1 MGGEFVNLNCR
12 PDRWRSAERMIRQ
25 GSHSRSARPL
35 SEYLN
40 VLKICLKLLE
50 RSAPGSL
57 VLNFKHYSL
66 ARHYIVMSQHSSELS
81 SPAAD
86 LPVADAAQQRL
97 IEVFDMLAPKPGM
110 TRSSLEGVNLMR
122 ANSPLP
128 RMPVMYEPSI
138 VIVCQGRKR
147 GYLGDQVFQY
157 DAQQY
162 LVLSVPLPFEC
173 ETEASFDQPFLGI
186 SIRVDLTMVAELL
199 MALNETQGAAKNEPL
214 GIYSTPLDPALS
226 SAVQRLL
233 DALASPLDARILA
246 PSIVREICYRV
257 LTGEQGDAIRAA
269 LTHQNHFGRVAKAL
283 RRIHADYHGAL
294 DVDTLAAEAGMSL
307 AVFHAQFK
315 AVTATS
321 PMQYVKTTRLHHAR
335 LLMVQD
341 GLNAGAAAARVGYES
356 ASQFSREFKRLFGL
370 SPVDEVKRMRA
381 IYDSPP
387 PRIVQ
392 PVARYVTAV

>member
-1 MGGEFVNLNCR
+1 MSSHAVH
-12 PDRWRSAERMIRQ
+12 PDATQ
-25 GSHSRSARPL
+25 
-35 SEYLN
+35 
-40 VLKICLKLLE
+40 
-50 RSAPGSL
+50 
-57 VLNFKHYSL
+57 
-66 ARHYIVMSQHSSELS
+66 
-81 SPAAD
+81 
-86 LPVADAAQQRL
+86 AAQQRVAEL
-97 IEVFDMLAPKPGM
+97 FDLLAPNPGF
-110 TRSSLEGVNLMR
+110 TRSSLEGVSLMR
-122 ANSPLP
+122 ANAPMP

-147 GYLGDQVFQY
+147 GFLGDQVFQY

-173 ETEASFDQPFLGI
+173 ETEATPEAPFLAI
-186 SIRVDLTMVAELL
+186 SVRVDLAMVAELL
-199 MALNETQGAAKNEPL
+199 MALNESQGAAQNDPV
-214 GIYSTPLDPALS
+214 GIYSTPLDAPLS
-226 SAVQRLL
+226 NAVLRLM

-246 PSIVREICYRV
+246 PGIVKEICYRV

-269 LTHQNHFGRVAKAL
+269 LTHQNHFGRIAKAL
-283 RRIHADYHGAL
+283 RRIHADYQGSL

-315 AVTATS
+315 AVTSTS

-370 SPVDEVKRMRA
+370 SPVDEVKRMRTV
-381 IYDSPP
+381 YDAPP
-387 PRIVQ
+387 ARVPK

>member
-1 MGGEFVNLNCR
+1 M
-12 PDRWRSAERMIRQ
+12 
-25 GSHSRSARPL
+25 
-35 SEYLN
+35 
-40 VLKICLKLLE
+40 
-50 RSAPGSL
+50 
-57 VLNFKHYSL
+57 LNFKHYSL
-66 ARHYIVMSQHSSELS
+66 VRHYNVMSVHSTQSNPS
-81 SPAAD
+81 AQRDHAD
-86 LPVADAAQQRL
+86 TAQQRL
-97 IEVFDMLAPKPGM
+97 VDLFDALAPNPGF
-110 TRSSLEGVNLMR
+110 TRSSLEGVSLMR
-122 ANSPLP
+122 ANSPMP

-173 ETEASFDQPFLGI
+173 ETEATPEEPFLAI
-186 SIRVDLTMVAELL
+186 SVRVDLTMVAELL
-199 MALNETQGAAKNEPL
+199 MALNETQGAAQNDPV

-226 SAVQRLL
+226 NAVQRLME
-233 DALASPLDARILA
+233 ALASPLDARILA
-246 PSIVREICYRV
+246 PGVVREICYRV

-269 LTHQNHFGRVAKAL
+269 LTHQNHFGRIAKAL

-294 DVDTLAAEAGMSL
+294 DVDTLASESGMSL

-370 SPVDEVKRMRA
+370 SPMDEVKRMRSV
-381 IYDSPP
+381 YDSPP
-387 PRIVQ
+387 PQVQ
-392 PVARYVTAV
+392 KPVARYVTAV

>member
-1 MGGEFVNLNCR
+1 MG
-12 PDRWRSAERMIRQ
+12 RS
-25 GSHSRSARPL
+25 
-35 SEYLN
+35 
-40 VLKICLKLLE
+40 
-50 RSAPGSL
+50 SL
-57 VLNFKHYSL
+57 FDAKFQALFSC
-66 ARHYIVMSQHSSELS
+66 RHYIVMSP
-81 SPAAD
+81 SPSGPSQSAAEIAAA
-86 LPVADAAQQRL
+86 PAAQQRL
-97 IEVFDMLAPKPGM
+97 IEVFDTLAPKPGI
-110 TRSSLEGVNLMR
+110 TCSSLDGVSLMR
-122 ANSPLP
+122 ANSPMP

-173 ETEASFDQPFLGI
+173 ETEASIEEPFLGI
-186 SIRVDLTMVAELL
+186 SIRVDLAVVAELL
-199 MALNETQGAAKNEPL
+199 MALNETQGAARNEPL

-233 DALASPLDARILA
+233 DALMSPVDARILA
-246 PSIVREICYRV
+246 PGIVREICYRV

-269 LTHQNHFGRVAKAL
+269 LMHQNHFGRIAKAL
-283 RRIHADYHGAL
+283 RRIHADYHGQL
-294 DVDTLAAEAGMSL
+294 DVDTLASEAGMSL

-387 PRIVQ
+387 PRIVK

>member
-1 MGGEFVNLNCR
+1 MSTQAV
-12 PDRWRSAERMIRQ
+12 
-25 GSHSRSARPL
+25 GSIPEDPAQRR
-35 SEYLN
+35 
-40 VLKICLKLLE
+40 LLE
-50 RSAPGSL
+50 L
-57 VLNFKHYSL
+57 FNL
-66 ARHYIVMSQHSSELS
+66 
-81 SPAAD
+81 
-86 LPVADAAQQRL
+86 
-97 IEVFDMLAPKPGM
+97 LAPNAGM
-110 TRSSLEGVNLMR
+110 TRSSLEGVSLLR
-122 ANSPLP
+122 ANRPMP

-173 ETEASFDQPFLGI
+173 ETEASEQEPFLGM
-186 SIRVDLTMVAELL
+186 SVRVDLTMVAELL
-199 MALNETQGAAKNEPL
+199 MALNETQGLAQYEPA
-214 GIYSTPLDPALS
+214 GMYSTPLDAALS

-233 DALASPLDARILA
+233 EALASPLDAQILA
-246 PSIVREICYRV
+246 PGIVREICYRV
-257 LTGEQGDAIRAA
+257 LTGEQGGAIRAA
-269 LTHQNHFGRVAKAL
+269 LTHQNHFGRIAKAL
-283 RRIHADYHGAL
+283 RRIHADYHASL

-341 GLNAGAAAARVGYES
+341 GLNAGAAAVRVGYES

-370 SPVDEVKRMRA
+370 SPVDVKRMRVA
-381 IYDSPP
+381 HDAPP
-387 PRIVQ
+387 PRAQ
-392 PVARYVTAV
+392 KPVPRYVTAV